1 MLNCPRCNAEILD
14 APILASVAA
23 HFTGFPTPLA
33 LLDYIKRNHADWPRL
48 YRTCTEPDG
57 RRRVRRFVLASECA
71 ALVQETFRHEVKRPR
86 RGPTAE
92 ADRSAAGA
100 GAQAS

>member
-33 LLDYIKRNHADWPRL
+33 LTDYIKRNHADWPRL

-57 RRRVRRFVLASECA
+57 RRRVRRFLLASQCA
-71 ALVQETFRHEVKRPR
+71 IVVEETFRHEYTRRRP
-86 RGPTAE
+86 GIAAE
-92 ADRSAAGA
+92 TDSSAASA
-100 GAQAS
+100 SAQAI